1 MVFNGAFNMQKRKIK
16 SKIMVFLMYTNS
28 KLNKNLTQW
37 FWWDYMGN
45 VNEELRERYME
56 LAGILKESR
65 EGTTK
70 TLKTILHKFA
80 LQEGVKMI
88 NAKEYLDVLK
98 GAGLVVFDR
107 GKKNWKYVPEEEWD
121 LFSINI

>member
-1 MVFNGAFNMQKRKIK
+1 MV
-16 SKIMVFLMYTNS
+16 T
-28 KLNKNLTQW
+28 
-37 FWWDYMGN
+37 

-56 LAGILKESR
+56 LAGILKETKN
-65 EGTTK
+65 GTSK
-70 TLKTILHKFA
+70 SLKKILHKFA

-98 GAGLVVFDR
+98 GAGLVVFDK

>member
-1 MVFNGAFNMQKRKIK
+1 
-16 SKIMVFLMYTNS
+16 
-28 KLNKNLTQW
+28 
-37 FWWDYMGN
+37 MGN

>member
-1 MVFNGAFNMQKRKIK
+1 MV
-16 SKIMVFLMYTNS
+16 T
-28 KLNKNLTQW
+28 
-37 FWWDYMGN
+37 

-56 LAGILKESR
+56 LAGILKETKF
-65 EGTTK
+65 GTSK
-70 TLKTILHKFA
+70 SLKKILHKFA

-88 NAKEYLDVLK
+88 NVKEYLDVLK
-98 GAGLVVFDR
+98 GAGLVVFDK

>member
-1 MVFNGAFNMQKRKIK
+1 MV
-16 SKIMVFLMYTNS
+16 T
-28 KLNKNLTQW
+28 
-37 FWWDYMGN
+37 

-56 LAGILKESR
+56 LAGILKETKN
-65 EGTTK
+65 GTSK
-70 TLKTILHKFA
+70 SLKKILHKFA

-98 GAGLVVFDR
+98 GAGLVVFDK
-107 GKKNWKYVPEEEWD
+107 GKKNWKYVPEEEWE